1 MPTGQIRRIQMKL
14 PSVTHTDA
22 TEANGTRL
30 ASPRPFKIT
39 DDHDFGHGLN
49 KERGD

>member
-1 MPTGQIRRIQMKL
+1 MPAGQIRRIPMKF
-14 PSVTHTDA
+14 PCVNHSDA

-30 ASPRPFKIT
+30 ASLRPFKIT
-39 DDHDFGHGLN
+39 DDHDFGYGLN